1 MSIILLGSIFFFFS
15 FLRCTQ
21 LAKSQGEGKVA
32 ETKRFHTSFVFFFSW
47 KVCGHL
53 GRSAEGADSRKH
65 NLPTLRAFGSPE
77 LARSHQA
84 AVPREALFICAFAD
98 LRSAGLS
105 GKSSSGLRVQQDS
118 EPDVELSAA
127 STRTRVVVVA
137 ALEQARQARIM
148 CSFLRCL
155 WNYESEGWG
164 PHNGGLCVICFYLNA
179 PCSVPT
185 SAGRTAHLV
194 SPAADLK

>member
-1 MSIILLGSIFFFFS
+1 MYAACEKPRGRESGGDKKISHII
-15 FLRCTQ
+15 C
-21 LAKSQGEGKVA
+21 
-32 ETKRFHTSFVFFFSW
+32 FFFSW

-105 GKSSSGLRVQQDS
+105 GKSSSGLRAQQDS
-118 EPDVELSAA
+118 EPDVELSSAP
-127 STRTRVVVVA
+127 TRTRVVVVV

-148 CSFLRCL
+148 CSSLRCL
-155 WNYESEGWG
+155 WNYESERWG
-164 PHNGGLCVICFYLNA
+164 PHNGGLCVIGFYFNA
-179 PCSVPT
+179 PCYVPT